1 MARTDDTK
9 TDRRAFLA
17 GAASGALSLAAVPVA
32 ADPPQARKLR
42 LGVVGTGLRGTYHA
56 ETLSKMA
63 AEGEPLEIAA
73 VCDIYQPRLERSETR
88 FKARGFKNTADMLR
102 ETELDAVVIATPDR
116 AHLYN
121 LREAIR
127 AGKDVYVE
135 KPLCHWAQ
143 FDLLK
148 EVVHENRKLGRIV
161 QVGSQYLADPVWEQ
175 GAALLKSGVIGRP
188 VHVQIPN
195 FRNSDDGERAMMTV
209 DDPNARDGV
218 GVDWARFQADAPRR
232 DFSVTR
238 MFQWRLFLEYS
249 GGPLTDVGP
258 HEMCAVYKML
268 NAGFPSK
275 VAATGGRFHWNHERT
290 VPDTMDVLIQYPGGY
305 TVALLESFVNNHFPI
320 EKVIRGSEGT
330 ARLTPDALEIYPL
343 TRVPYATTRPPHIE
357 LKPSHRLPTLPGAAK
372 AAARP
377 AAPGI
382 YANSTAVH
390 LKDFL
395 DCVRAR
401 KQPRFDLELGYV
413 VQIPLCMA
421 MRSHLENRI
430 ALFDAGSEE
439 IRMS

>member
-1 MARTDDTK
+1 MDETNSTRTG
-9 TDRRAFLA
+9 RRAFLESA
-17 GAASGALSLAAVPVA
+17 TLGAVGLVAS
-32 ADPPQARKLR
+32 QAQTASKPKPLR
-42 LGVVGTGLRGTYHA
+42 VGVVGTGLRGTFHA
-56 ETLSKMA
+56 ETLARMA

-73 VCDIYQPRLERSETR
+73 VCDIYQPRLERAETK
-88 FKARGFKNTADMLR
+88 FKAKGFKNTADMLR
-102 ETELDAVVIATPDR
+102 DADLDAVVVATPDR
-116 AHLYN
+116 QHLFN

-148 EVVHENRKLGRIV
+148 EVVHENRRHGRIV
-161 QVGSQYLADPVWEQ
+161 QVGSQYLADSVWEK
-175 GAALLKSGVIGRP
+175 GAELVKSGAIGKP
-188 VHVQIPN
+188 IHVQIPN

-209 DDPNARDGV
+209 DDPNAKDGV
-218 GVDWARFQADAPRR
+218 GVDWAKFQADAPKR

-268 NAGFPSK
+268 EPGFPSK
-275 VAATGGRFHWNHERT
+275 VVATGGRFHWNHERT
-290 VPDTMDVLIQYPGGY
+290 VPDTMDVLIQYPQGY
-305 TVALLESFVNNHFPI
+305 TIALLETFVNNHFPM

-330 ARLTPDALEIYPL
+330 ARLAYDALEIYPL
-343 TRVPYATTRPPHIE
+343 TRVPYATTRPPVIE
-357 LKPSHRLPTLPGAAK
+357 VKPTQRLLTQQGIAK
-372 AAARP
+372 ASPKPAARGVF
-377 AAPGI
+377 AD
-382 YANSTAVH
+382 STAVH

-395 DCVRAR
+395 DCVRTR
-401 KQPRFDLELGYV
+401 KQPRFDLELGYI

-421 MRSHLENRI
+421 MRSHLENKA
-430 ALFDAGSEE
+430 ALFDAAAEE